1 MHRIRSLFTELAPK
15 TRRTFLTLGF
25 ITLGFVIFSL
35 ATIKDLLA
43 PKGINEFIVNPIP
56 IAMSILG
63 CIATI
68 LAWKDKTRFA
78 SYLLIATAFIGFLLI
93 SLFTTQPAYSTVAGL
108 MIVII
113 PVMIATQSLSEREF
127 IWIIILTLLA
137 RSAIQILGT
146 YKLSG
151 PISGV
156 SAQTEFFAERASA
169 ILAIFFVGYVALNL
183 NNYPFRVKMI
193 LVLSILTIIP
203 TTILAHITSDDL
215 ESNLTGEA
223 NRSLVLSSDQL
234 ASAVD
239 LYIQTTLDATRAE
252 AQIPSLAAFV
262 GQPRPSAT
270 FGGQLFPR
278 GTDLERVASETLL
291 SFWRKDPINIVSC
304 KLMDNTGTVQLSTQQ
319 SEVGEFVL
327 SQGFF
332 YSPSSNGL
340 PYVSPILISDTGVG
354 VIHFSAPVR
363 SSAGYTIGVL
373 DITYSASVLQQIIV
387 RNSDKFGPSVSAMLL
402 DENNIILAHSSA
414 PDLVYKIINPPNTN
428 ALVVLIYDNRL
439 QNLPPEQLTV
449 QMDGLTAG
457 LENISKIQNLSGN
470 FDIQQSPG
478 ISGSSTPDRASA
490 SKLQSRNWYAVAFVP
505 QSTLLAPVQKQA
517 RSVMFISI
525 LISMTSIAFAL
536 GLTQILVSP
545 ILSLTHTSEQIT
557 RGEINATAT
566 VKTQDEIGALAI
578 AFNSMTERIR
588 DLIGGLEQRVAERTQ
603 ALERRTVQ
611 LQAAADIGSS
621 VARLRDLNE
630 LLQQVSHL
638 ISQRFGFYHVGVFLL
653 DERGEYAVLRAS
665 NSDGGQRMLAR
676 RHKLE
681 VGKVGI
687 VGYVTGTGQPRIA
700 FNVGEDAEFFNNPDL
715 PLTQSEMAF
724 PLIAGG
730 KIFGALDIQS
740 TQESAFTDEDV
751 MTIEVLADQIAI
763 AIENARLF
771 SENQAALEA
780 SRRAYSEISREG
792 WQRTLQERQA
802 RNGYASPAEGQ
813 ILPISGE
820 ASPEFLQSIQSGQ
833 AVLTN
838 DDTTLHLPV
847 KVRGQSLG
855 AIRLD
860 KHHDGSHWTPEEITM
875 ANALAEQLG
884 AALESARLYNDVS
897 QRANHERIVSEITT
911 RIRSTTDPQLMLQT
925 ALDELKR
932 ALGADDILVRPYS
945 PSPAGQ
951 KAGQKSRPPK
961 SKPS

>member
-1 MHRIRSLFTELAPK
+1 LFTELAPK

-35 ATIKDLLA
+35 TTIRDLLA

-56 IAMSILG
+56 IAISILG

-68 LAWKDKTRFA
+68 LAWKGKTRLA
-78 SYLLIATAFIGFLLI
+78 SYLLIAAAFIGFLLI

-113 PVMIATQSLSEREF
+113 PVMIATQSLSGREF

-146 YKLSG
+146 YKLSA
-151 PISGV
+151 PISGG
-156 SAQTEFFAERASA
+156 SAQTELFAERVSA
-169 ILAIFFVGYVALNL
+169 IIAILFGGYVALNL

-203 TTILAHITSDDL
+203 TTILANITSHDL
-215 ESNLTGEA
+215 ESNLTSEA
-223 NRSLVLSSDQL
+223 DRSLILSSEQL

-239 LYIQTTLDATRAE
+239 LYIQTTLDTTRTE

-262 GQPRPSAT
+262 GQPRPSAA

-278 GTDLERVASETLL
+278 GTDLERAASETLL
-291 SFWRKDPINIVSC
+291 SFCRRDPINIVSC

-327 SQGFF
+327 TQDFY

-340 PYVSPILISDTGVG
+340 PYVSPILISDIGVG
-354 VIHFSAPVR
+354 IIHFSAPVR

-373 DITYSASVLQQIIV
+373 DITYSASVLQQTIV
-387 RNSDKFGPSVSAMLL
+387 RNSDKLGLNISAMLL
-402 DENNIILAHSSA
+402 DENNIVLAYTTA
-414 PDLVYKIINPPNTN
+414 PDLVYKIINPPDANTIP
-428 ALVVLIYDNRL
+428 ALIYENRL

-457 LENISKIQNLSGN
+457 LKNVSEIQYFSGD
-470 FDIQQSPG
+470 FDHQQSQNP
-478 ISGSSTPDRASA
+478 SENPTPDQAGA
-490 SKLQSRNWYAVAFVP
+490 SKLQSRNWYVVTFVP

-525 LISMTSIAFAL
+525 LISMVSIAIAL
-536 GLTQILVSP
+536 GVTQVLVSP
-545 ILSLTHTSEQIT
+545 ILSLRRTSEQIT
-557 RGEINATAT
+557 RGDINAIAT

-603 ALERRTVQ
+603 ALERRAVQ
-611 LQAAADIGSS
+611 LQAAVDVGSS
-621 VARLRDLNE
+621 IARLRDLNE

-638 ISQRFGFYHVGVFLL
+638 ISQRFGFYHIGVFLL

-676 RHKLE
+676 GHKLE
-681 VGKVGI
+681 VGEVGI
-687 VGYVTGTGQPRIA
+687 VGHATGTGQPRIA
-700 FNVGEDAEFFNNPDL
+700 LKVGEDAEFFNNPDL
-715 PLTQSEMAF
+715 PQTQSEMAF

-751 MTIEVLADQIAI
+751 MTLKVLADQIAI

-780 SRRAYSEISREG
+780 ARRAYSEISREG
-792 WQRTLQERQA
+792 WQHTLQDREA
-802 RNGYASPAEGQ
+802 KNGYVSPTKDQ

-847 KVRGQSLG
+847 KIRGQSIG
-855 AIRLD
+855 AIRMD
-860 KHHDGSHWTPEEITM
+860 KHRHGNHWTPEDITM
-875 ANALAEQLG
+875 ANTLAEQLG

-897 QRANHERIVSEITT
+897 QRANRERIVSEITT
-911 RIRSTTDPQLMLQT
+911 RIRSTTDPQVMLQT

-945 PSPAGQ
+945 PSPTGQ
-951 KAGQKSRPPK
+951 KAGQKSRPQK